1 MSRILVTG
9 ATGFIGSN
17 LIEVLKGRH
26 ELILLSRRR
35 PDFVSDNSFE
45 WFEIDLAEPFI
56 FSNLPDKVDVFIH
69 LAQSRF
75 YRQFPDKAG
84 DIFDVNV
91 QGTFRLLEYAR
102 YAKAKLFIFAS
113 TGSVYGNGPNKLL
126 ETDPV
131 NSNDFYGISKRA
143 GELFVK
149 SYETYFRTVIF
160 RFFFVYGPGEQ
171 KMLIPTLLN
180 KVKTGEMI
188 TIEGNPGLCINPIY
202 IKDAVR
208 VFESALDRS
217 VSGIFNVAGDE
228 VVSILELVEHIA
240 KVAQKDASI
249 QHTKCQRPGD
259 LVGENTR
266 MKEVLNVLPK
276 TSLHEGLT
284 RMV

>member
-1 MSRILVTG
+1 MSRILITG

-17 LIEVLKGRH
+17 LIEVLKGRN

-35 PDFVSDNSFE
+35 PDFVSDSSFE
-45 WFEIDLAEPFI
+45 WFEIDLSEPFI

-102 YAKAKLFIFAS
+102 HVKAESFIFAS
-113 TGSVYGNGPNKLL
+113 TGSVYGYGPNKLL

-149 SYETYFRTVIF
+149 SYETFFRINDRIFSGLVIF
-160 RFFFVYGPGEQ
+160 NRR
-171 KMLIPTLLN
+171 
-180 KVKTGEMI
+180 
-188 TIEGNPGLCINPIY
+188 IY
-202 IKDAVR
+202 FI
-208 VFESALDRS
+208 
-217 VSGIFNVAGDE
+217 
-228 VVSILELVEHIA
+228 
-240 KVAQKDASI
+240 
-249 QHTKCQRPGD
+249 
-259 LVGENTR
+259 
-266 MKEVLNVLPK
+266 
-276 TSLHEGLT
+276 
-284 RMV
+284 